1 MALKKDDMA
10 DRARGQT
17 QGTGLHMKNTGPLK
31 PLIIRLSGFDK
42 ERLEIHFHNKGLK
55 LSAGIRM
62 IIKEYMERQGI

>member
-17 QGTGLHMKNTGPLK
+17 QGSGLHMKNTGPLK
-31 PLIIRLSGFDK
+31 PLIIRLNEFDK
-42 ERLEIHFHNKGLK
+42 KRLETHFHSKGLK

-62 IIKEYMERQGI
+62 LIKEYMERQGV